1 MKTYLFILL
10 IISISSYLVFE
21 VVPYSFFEAKTRK
34 ELKEIGALHSLEEIE
49 FEEFEYEK
57 DSFTYSLSSVQ
68 AKSVFFN
75 VNMPVFSVES
85 KNPLTLS
92 FNWEPKSGQTNY
104 ISPYHL
110 IYRGFFTRNANGL
123 KSTSYEVEFEVEV
136 SKFKFTKT
144 WEKASSND
152 DFIIEKGF
160 IDNTYTSFKAKS
172 LEDDFPF
179 SQSLLLEVVE
189 AFLNNMKTL
198 MNEAFNTY
206 GVEAYYKSLPFEGLV
221 QKVYTQTS
229 NNVPNENNI
238 DLTMETAPDTYD
250 SGLIIKRKG
259 KLNDLEEISDN
270 YLTDFSKF
278 TEGNSQNFNI
288 HVSVIESLIKENL
301 FNIVFEQ
308 SNNPSTEYELTVSNL
323 KKIVDV
329 SSSYPDTTELKVL
342 AEMDDVVADG
352 EDDLSGIVNFTVK
365 VISKS
370 DLETLL
376 TFSLKLR
383 FTLTP
388 TLLQNGLN
396 FVVLSRSLNILEVT
410 SSSSIKDEALLRS
423 WIQNTYLVAL
433 GKNEYNLFSLDFDLS
448 YYFNTNKLYYEIK
461 YGYLS
466 IYRN

>member
-10 IISISSYLVFE
+10 IVSISSYLVFE
-21 VVPYSFFEAKTRK
+21 IVPFSFYEAKTRK
-34 ELKEIGALHSLEEIE
+34 ELKEIGALHALEEVE
-49 FEEFEYEK
+49 FDEFDYTK

-75 VNMPVFSVES
+75 ANMPVFSVES

-92 FNWEPKSGQTNY
+92 FNWEPKDGQTNY
-104 ISPYHL
+104 ISPYH
-110 IYRGFFTRNANGL
+110 ITYRAFFTRNANDL

-144 WEKASSND
+144 WEKASSDD
-152 DFIIEKGF
+152 DFITEKGL
-160 IDNTYTSFKAKS
+160 IDNTYTSFKVKS

-179 SQSLLLEVVE
+179 SQSLLLEVVI
-189 AFLNNMKTL
+189 AFLNDRKTQ
-198 MNEAFNTY
+198 MNEVFNTY

-229 NNVPNENNI
+229 NVPNENNI
-238 DLTMETAPDTYD
+238 DLTIESDPETYD

-259 KLNDLEEISDN
+259 KLNDLEEKRDN

-278 TEGNSQNFNI
+278 TEGNSQSFNI
-288 HVSVIESLIKENL
+288 HSSLIESLVEENL

-308 SNNPSTEYELTVSNL
+308 SNNPSTEFELTVSNL

-342 AEMDDVVADG
+342 AEMDEAVLDG
-352 EDDLSGIVNFTVK
+352 EDDLSGTVSLTVK
-365 VISKS
+365 IISKS

-376 TFSLKLR
+376 TFSLKIS

-396 FVVLSRSLNILEVT
+396 FALLSRSLNILEVK
-410 SSSSIKDEALLRS
+410 SSSTIKDEALIRS
-423 WIQNTYLVAL
+423 WIENTYLVAL

-448 YYFNTNKLYYEIK
+448 YYFNTNKLNYEFIAE
-461 YGYLS
+461 YLS

>member
-21 VVPYSFFEAKTRK
+21 IVPYSFYEAKTRK

-49 FEEFEYEK
+49 FDEFDYSK
-57 DSFTYSLSSVQ
+57 DSYTYSLSSVQ
-68 AKSVFFN
+68 AKYVFFN
-75 VNMPVFSVES
+75 ANMPVFSVES
-85 KNPLTLS
+85 KSPITLS
-92 FNWEPKSGQTNY
+92 FNWEPKVGQTNY

-110 IYRGFFTRNANGL
+110 IYRAFFTRNANGL
-123 KSTSYEVEFEVEV
+123 KSTSYEVEFEVEA

-179 SQSLLLEVVE
+179 SQSLLLEVVN
-189 AFLNNMKTL
+189 AFLNDKKAQ
-198 MNEAFNTY
+198 MNEVLNTN

-229 NNVPNENNI
+229 NNVANENNI
-238 DLTMETAPDTYD
+238 DLTIEVEPETYD

-259 KLNDLEEISDN
+259 KLNNIQEINDK
-270 YLTDFSKF
+270 YITDFSKF
-278 TEGNSQNFNI
+278 TEEYSQNFNI
-288 HVSVIESLIKENL
+288 HASLIENLVKENL

-323 KKIVDV
+323 RKIVDV
-329 SSSYPDTTELKVL
+329 SSSYPDTAELKIL
-342 AEMDDVVADG
+342 AEMEDAVIDG
-352 EDDLSGIVNFTVK
+352 EDDLTGTISFTVK
-365 VISKS
+365 VISKT

-376 TFSLKLR
+376 TFSLKIR

-396 FVVLSRSLNILEVT
+396 FVLLSKSLNILEVK
-410 SSSSIKDEALLRS
+410 SSSTIKDETLLRS

-448 YYFNTNKLYYEIK
+448 YYFNTNKLNYEFK
-461 YGYLS
+461 NGYLS
-466 IYRN
+466 IYRK

>member
-21 VVPYSFFEAKTRK
+21 VVPYSFYEAKTRK

-49 FEEFEYEK
+49 FEEFDYEK

-144 WEKASSND
+144 WEKASAND
-152 DFIIEKGF
+152 DFFIEKGF

-238 DLTMETAPDTYD
+238 DLTMETVPDTYD

-259 KLNDLEEISDN
+259 KLNDIEEISDN

-288 HVSVIESLIKENL
+288 HVSVIENLVKENL

-329 SSSYPDTTELKVL
+329 SSSYPDTSELKVL
-342 AEMDDVVADG
+342 AEMDDVVAD
-352 EDDLSGIVNFTVK
+352 EEEDLSAIVSFTVK

-370 DLETLL
+370 DLESLL
-376 TFSLKLR
+376 TFSLKIR

-396 FVVLSRSLNILEVT
+396 FVVLSRSLNILEVK
-410 SSSSIKDEALLRS
+410 SSSTIKDEALLRS

-448 YYFNTNKLYYEIK
+448 YYFNTNKLYYELK
-461 YGYLS
+461 YDYLS

>member
-21 VVPYSFFEAKTRK
+21 VVPYSLFESKTRK

-144 WEKASSND
+144 WEKASAND

-410 SSSSIKDEALLRS
+410 SSSTLKDEALLRS

>member
-144 WEKASSND
+144 WEKASAND

-410 SSSSIKDEALLRS
+410 SSSTLKDEALLRS

>member
-21 VVPYSFFEAKTRK
+21 IVPFSFYETKIRK
-34 ELKEIGALHSLEEIE
+34 ELKELGALHALEEVE
-49 FEEFEYEK
+49 FDEFDYTK

-75 VNMPVFSVES
+75 VNMPVCSVES
-85 KNPLTLS
+85 KDPLTFS
-92 FNWEPKSGQTNY
+92 FDWEPKSGQTNY

-110 IYRGFFTRNANGL
+110 VYRAFFTRNANGL

-136 SKFKFTKT
+136 SKFKFTRA
-144 WEKASSND
+144 WERASVEDN
-152 DFIIEKGF
+152 FIIGRGI

-179 SQSLLLEVVE
+179 SQSLLLEVVN
-189 AFLNNMKTL
+189 AFLNNKKSQ
-198 MNEAFNTY
+198 MNQIFNIN
-206 GVEAYYKSLPFEGLV
+206 GVEAYYKSLPFEELV

-238 DLTMETAPDTYD
+238 DLTIESFPETYD

-259 KLNDLEEISDN
+259 KLNDVEEIKDKHI
-270 YLTDFSKF
+270 TDFSKF
-278 TEGNSQNFNI
+278 TEESSQSFNI
-288 HVSVIESLIKENL
+288 GVSLIEKLITENL
-301 FNIVFEQ
+301 FNIIFEQ
-308 SNNPSTEYELTVSNL
+308 SNNPSTDYELTVSNL

-329 SSSYPDTTELKVL
+329 SSSYPETTELKIL
-342 AEMDDVVADG
+342 AEMDEVVIDG
-352 EDDLSGIVNFTVK
+352 EEDLTGTASLTVK

-376 TFSLKLR
+376 TFSLKIR

-396 FVVLSRSLNILEVT
+396 FVLLSRSLNILEVK
-410 SSSSIKDEALLRS
+410 SSSTIKDEALLLS

-448 YYFNTNKLYYEIK
+448 YYFNTNKLYYQFIDK
-461 YGYLS
+461 YLS
-466 IYRN
+466 IYRK

>member
-1 MKTYLFILL
+1 MKTYLFIIL

-21 VVPYSFFEAKTRK
+21 VVPYSFYESKTRK

-49 FEEFEYEK
+49 FDEFEYQK

-75 VNMPVFSVES
+75 TNMPVFSVES
-85 KNPLTLS
+85 KSPLTLS
-92 FNWEPKSGQTNY
+92 FSWEPKNGQTNY

-110 IYRGFFTRNANGL
+110 IYRAFFTRNANDL

-144 WEKASSND
+144 WEKASVD
-152 DFIIEKGF
+152 DNFIIEKGF
-160 IDNTYTSFKAKS
+160 IDNTYTSFKVKS

-179 SQSLLLEVVE
+179 SQSLLLEVVI
-189 AFLNNMKTL
+189 AFLNDRKTQ
-198 MNEAFNTY
+198 MNEVFNTM

-229 NNVPNENNI
+229 NNIPNENNI
-238 DLTMETAPDTYD
+238 DLTVESIDTYD

-259 KLNDLEEISDN
+259 KLNDLEEIRDN

-288 HVSVIESLIKENL
+288 HTSLIENLVKENL

-329 SSSYPDTTELKVL
+329 SSSYPDTTELKIL
-342 AEMDDVVADG
+342 AEMDDAVIDG
-352 EDDLSGIVNFTVK
+352 EEDLSGSLSFTVK

-376 TFSLKLR
+376 TFSLKIS

-396 FVVLSRSLNILEVT
+396 FVVLSRSLNILEVK
-410 SSSSIKDEALLRS
+410 SSSTIKDEALLRT
-423 WIQNTYLVAL
+423 WIENTYLVAL
-433 GKNEYNLFSLDFDLS
+433 GKNEYNLFTLDIDLS
-448 YYFNTNKLYYEIK
+448 KNINNKKKKKQKINKYNNIK
-461 YGYLS
+461 KK
-466 IYRN
+466 

>member
-21 VVPYSFFEAKTRK
+21 VVPYSFYEAKTRK

-49 FEEFEYEK
+49 FEEFEYVK

-144 WEKASSND
+144 WEKASAND
-152 DFIIEKGF
+152 DFFIEKGF

-206 GVEAYYKSLPFEGLV
+206 GVEAYYKSLPFEGLI

-238 DLTMETAPDTYD
+238 DLTMETVPDTYD

-259 KLNDLEEISDN
+259 KLNDIEEISDN

-288 HVSVIESLIKENL
+288 HVSVIENLVKENL

-329 SSSYPDTTELKVL
+329 SSSYPDTSELKVL
-342 AEMDDVVADG
+342 AEMDDVVAD
-352 EDDLSGIVNFTVK
+352 EEEDLSAIVSFTVK

-370 DLETLL
+370 DLESLL
-376 TFSLKLR
+376 TFSLKIR

-396 FVVLSRSLNILEVT
+396 FVVLSRSLNILEVK
-410 SSSSIKDEALLRS
+410 SSSTIKDEALLRS

-448 YYFNTNKLYYEIK
+448 YYFNTNKLYYELK
-461 YGYLS
+461 YDYLS

>member
-10 IISISSYLVFE
+10 IISISSYFVFE
-21 VVPYSFFEAKTRK
+21 VVPNSFYEAKTRK

-49 FEEFEYEK
+49 FDEFEYTK

-85 KNPLTLS
+85 KSPLTLS
-92 FNWEPKSGQTNY
+92 FNWEPKNGQTNY

-110 IYRGFFTRNANGL
+110 IYRAFFTRNANDL

-144 WEKASSND
+144 WEKASVDD

-160 IDNTYTSFKAKS
+160 IDNTYTSFKVKS

-179 SQSLLLEVVE
+179 SQSLLLEVVI
-189 AFLNNMKTL
+189 AFLNDRKAQ
-198 MNEAFNTY
+198 MNEVFNTM

-229 NNVPNENNI
+229 NNIPNENNI
-238 DLTMETAPDTYD
+238 DLTVESIDTYD

-259 KLNDLEEISDN
+259 KLNDLEEIRDN

-288 HVSVIESLIKENL
+288 HTSLIENLVKENL

-329 SSSYPDTTELKVL
+329 SSSYPDTTELKIL
-342 AEMDDVVADG
+342 AEMDDAVIDG
-352 EDDLSGIVNFTVK
+352 EEDLSGTISFTVK

-376 TFSLKLR
+376 TFSLKIS

-396 FVVLSRSLNILEVT
+396 FVVLSRSLNILEVK
-410 SSSSIKDEALLRS
+410 SSSTIKDEALLRS

-448 YYFNTNKLYYEIK
+448 YYFNTNKLYYEFK
-461 YGYLS
+461 NEYLS
-466 IYRN
+466 IYKN